1 MYLISGKLIY
11 ARNIMIN
18 IVHHDHEQNISLLH
32 DYHQQ
37 QLFLLFR
44 GRLSST
50 DEY

>member
-18 IVHHDHEQNISLLH
+18 IVHHEQNISLFH

-37 QLFLLFR
+37 QLFLLFH